1 MDILKNILH
10 MVKTKSS
17 AVSQITFDEDV
28 NVPDSKPDVG
38 RMIQKKG
45 EVTVEEVQIAE
56 GQARVMGKLAF
67 FLLYVEDGGER
78 RVHSLQGSLPINEI
92 LRLDGLQSGD
102 KVRLKWEIEDLS
114 LHLMN
119 TRKLNVKAVVTF
131 QASVDAGIEVPLPV
145 GVKESEGI
153 SVKTRPVTVLE
164 LSAGRKDSLR
174 IRKEI
179 LVASNKPNVHT
190 ILWKDAEIRGLEL
203 RAEEGK
209 VTARGELFVFVLY
222 EGEEEANPLQWL
234 ENAIP
239 FTGEIECSG
248 CTAEM
253 IPNIE
258 VAVAQTDLEVKPDS
272 DGEER
277 IVQTDVVLDMDILLY
292 CQREYRQ
299 LLDVYTPKKECVL
312 QRTPETLEQLL
323 VRNFAK
329 CRVSERLK
337 TREPEGKILQICH
350 SDGSVKLDEAQ
361 IVEDGILVQGVVQV
375 RILYI
380 ISNDEMPFYSMESS
394 IPFSHTIEAPG
405 ISEECAFYLRSG
417 LEQLS
422 TTMAD
427 SNEIEAKAVVNL
439 NAMVLR
445 REQTEIIRAVE
456 ERELDMEK
464 FQSMPGIVC
473 YIVQP
478 GDTLWD
484 IAKEFYTTA
493 EEIRGMNQLGE
504 GEPKSGDRLLVVKKV

>member
-222 EGEEEANPLQWL
+222 EGEDEANPLQWL

-329 CRVSERLK
+329 CRVSERFK

>member
-1 MDILKNILH
+1 MEIIKSSLH
-10 MVKTKSS
+10 MVRTKSE

-28 NVPDSKPDVG
+28 NVPDAKPDVG

-45 EVTVEEVQIAE
+45 EVSVEEVQIAE
-56 GQARVMGKLAF
+56 GQARIVGKLSF

-78 RVHSLQGSLPINEI
+78 RVHSLQGSLSISEL
-92 LRLDGLQSGD
+92 LRLEGLKSGD
-102 KVRLKWEIEDLS
+102 RVRLKWEIEDLS

-131 QASVDAGIEVPLPV
+131 QASVDSGEDIPLPL
-145 GVKESEGI
+145 GI
-153 SVKTRPVTVLE
+153 KDDGSVSVKTRPVTVLE
-164 LSAGRKDSLR
+164 LSVSRKDSMR
-174 IRKEI
+174 IRREI
-179 LVASNKPNVHT
+179 LVASNKPNVRT
-190 ILWKDAEIRGLEL
+190 ILWKDAQIRGLEL

-222 EGEEEANPLQWL
+222 KGEDEATPLQWL

-239 FTGEIECSG
+239 FNGEIECPG

-258 VAVAQTDLEVKPDS
+258 VAVAQTDMEVKPDP

-277 IVQTDVVLDMDILLY
+277 IVQADMVLDLDILLY
-292 CQREYRQ
+292 SQREYSQ
-299 LLDVYTPKKECVL
+299 LLDVYTPRKECVL
-312 QRTPETLEQLL
+312 NRTAETLEELL
-323 VRNFAK
+323 VRNHAK
-329 CRVSERLK
+329 CRVTERLK

-350 SDGSVKLDEAQ
+350 SDGSVKIDEAR
-361 IVEDGILVQGVVQV
+361 IAENGILVQGVVQV

-380 ISNDEMPFYSMESS
+380 ISNDEMPFYSMETA

-405 ISEECAFYLRSG
+405 ISDDCVFYLRSG

-445 REQTEIIRAVE
+445 RERTEIIRSIE
-456 ERELDMEK
+456 ERELNMEK

-473 YIVQP
+473 YMAQP
-478 GDTLWD
+478 EDTLWD
-484 IAKEFYTTA
+484 IAKRFYTTA
-493 EEIRGMNQLGE
+493 EDIREINQIKDDSLKPGQ
-504 GEPKSGDRLLVVKKV
+504 RLMVVKKV

>member
-222 EGEEEANPLQWL
+222 EGEDEANPLQWL

-417 LEQLS
+417 LEQLA

>member
-164 LSAGRKDSLR
+164 LSAGRKDSMR

-222 EGEEEANPLQWL
+222 EGEDEANPLQWL

>member
-222 EGEEEANPLQWL
+222 EGEDEANPLQWL

-484 IAKEFYTTA
+484 IAKEFYTTS

>member
-1 MDILKNILH
+1 MEILKNILH
-10 MVKTKSS
+10 MVKTKSD

-45 EVTVEEVQIAE
+45 EVSVEEVQIAE
-56 GQARVMGKLAF
+56 GQARIMGKLTF
-67 FLLYVEDGGER
+67 FLLYVEDGGEG
-78 RVHSLQGSLPINEI
+78 RVHSLQGNLPINEI
-92 LRLDGLQSGD
+92 LRLEGLQSGD

-131 QASVDAGIEVPLPV
+131 QASVDAGFEIPLPL
-145 GVKESEGI
+145 GVREEDSV

-164 LSAGRKDSLR
+164 MSMSKKDSLR

-179 LVASNKPNVHT
+179 LVASNKPNVHA

-203 RAEEGK
+203 RAEEGR

-222 EGEEEANPLQWL
+222 EGEDEANPLQWI

-248 CTAEM
+248 CTGEM

-258 VAVAQTDLEVKPDS
+258 VAVAQTELEVKPDS

-277 IVQTDVVLDMDILLY
+277 IVQADVVLDMDILLY
-292 CQREYRQ
+292 SQREYRQ
-299 LLDVYTPKKECVL
+299 LLDVYTPRKECVL
-312 QRTPETLEQLL
+312 QRTPETLEELL

-329 CRVSERLK
+329 CRVAERLK

-350 SDGSVKLDEAQ
+350 SDGSVKLDEAR
-361 IVEDGILVQGVVQV
+361 IVQDGIQVQGVVQV
-375 RILYI
+375 RVLYI
-380 ISNDEMPFYSMESS
+380 ISNDEMPFYSMESA

-405 ISEECAFYLRSG
+405 ISPDCVFYLRSG

-445 REQTEIIRAVE
+445 REQTEIIRGIE

-473 YIVQP
+473 YIVQQ

-493 EEIRGMNQLGE
+493 EDIREMNQMKDDALRTGQ
-504 GEPKSGDRLLVVKKV
+504 RLLVVKKV

>member
-1 MDILKNILH
+1 

-222 EGEEEANPLQWL
+222 EGEDEANPLQWL

-312 QRTPETLEQLL
+312 QHTPETLEQLL

>member
-1 MDILKNILH
+1 M
-10 MVKTKSS
+10 
-17 AVSQITFDEDV
+17 
-28 NVPDSKPDVG
+28 
-38 RMIQKKG
+38 
-45 EVTVEEVQIAE
+45 
-56 GQARVMGKLAF
+56 
-67 FLLYVEDGGER
+67 
-78 RVHSLQGSLPINEI
+78 
-92 LRLDGLQSGD
+92 
-102 KVRLKWEIEDLS
+102 
-114 LHLMN
+114 
-119 TRKLNVKAVVTF
+119 
-131 QASVDAGIEVPLPV
+131 
-145 GVKESEGI
+145 
-153 SVKTRPVTVLE
+153 
-164 LSAGRKDSLR
+164 
-174 IRKEI
+174 
-179 LVASNKPNVHT
+179 
-190 ILWKDAEIRGLEL
+190 
-203 RAEEGK
+203 
-209 VTARGELFVFVLY
+209 TARGELFVFVLY
-222 EGEEEANPLQWL
+222 EGEDEANPLQWL

>member
-145 GVKESEGI
+145 GVKEPEGI

-222 EGEEEANPLQWL
+222 EGEDEANPLQWL